1 MFVNSDLD
9 EDEDKLQNPPPVSD
23 SSMISKAFQD
33 LRDFTSYVK
42 HFNRTDIACPK
53 QRAKLGSKSI
63 YPFVKSIVIFKSN
76 KTPLIS
82 PPSPS
87 LPIPTAN
94 QRSNFR
100 GSAFKHLVE
109 SKVMQR
115 SEIIEKEELK
125 PLISKQ
131 ERNFLIRQRRQ
142 QQSIYLSKHCDNS
155 SFVLSNIARTSQYKI
170 HSRQLSNIRLSK
182 FLHGNSLDHSFH
194 SKENKPKFED
204 LLAASCQTEP
214 SCVVVTNLRT
224 TKF

>member
-1 MFVNSDLD
+1 MFVNADLD

-53 QRAKLGSKSI
+53 QKVKLGSKSI
-63 YPFVKSIVIFKSN
+63 YPYVKSIVVFKSN
-76 KTPLIS
+76 KS
-82 PPSPS
+82 PAVSSPSPS
-87 LPIPTAN
+87 LPIPSPN
-94 QRSNFR
+94 HRSNFR
-100 GSAFKHLVE
+100 GSAFKFLVE

-115 SEIIEKEELK
+115 SEIIETEKSK
-125 PLISKQ
+125 PRMTNQ
-131 ERNFLIRQRRQ
+131 EKNFLIRQRRQ
-142 QQSIYLSKHCDNS
+142 QQSIYLSKNCDNS

-170 HSRQLSNIRLSK
+170 QSKQLTNIRLSK
-182 FLHGNSLDHSFH
+182 FLHENSLDQSFFC
-194 SKENKPKFED
+194 KEKKSKFED